1 MSDGIDIEGIPPEE
15 LEGYLAFR
23 DQAAAANI
31 SPQTLLATDY
41 LNHFNEIV
49 MMLEM
54 LADCPDCIEDAQSWM
69 PKTYQEHFRDSS
81 FKDKE
86 LAITA
91 YNHVPSKYRR
101 PFETVV
107 AAINRMIARTVLT
120 ASELIEKAE
129 NEEILRFKMSEAT
142 QNIQR
147 LMDHANAIIHG
158 SQQVLGQDQIDS
170 LMIT

>member
-1 MSDGIDIEGIPPEE
+1 MSDAMDLDGIPPEE
-15 LEGYLAFR
+15 LEGYLAYR

-54 LADCPDCIEDAQSWM
+54 LADCPECIEDAQAWM
-69 PKTYQEHFRDSS
+69 PKSYQEHFRDSS

-91 YNHVPSKYRR
+91 YDHAPSKYRR

-107 AAINRMIARTVLT
+107 AAINRMISRTVLT
-120 ASELIEKAE
+120 ASEMIEKGE
-129 NEEILRFKMSEAT
+129 DGEVLRFKMGEAT

-158 SQQVLGQDQIDS
+158 SQQILGQDQIDS